1 MSRRARLLVLQPSLQ
16 PPGGGNAVAVCALA
30 ALVDEF
36 DVTVATL
43 QPVRYDAIARDYGI
57 DLERAPLAVIR
68 PFRIVPAIIRCS
80 GMRGALLERDLL
92 MRWGRSA
99 AGAFDA
105 VLSFNNE
112 IDVGDVPTI
121 QYIHYPWGIWPRPE
135 IELRR
140 IHRLPGLLRAYYA
153 LGNALAPVSP
163 AQIARNTTIVNSD
176 WTGRQFRRQYGGETT
191 TIYPP
196 LMGDPPLANL
206 ESRADAVLALGTFA
220 PHKRIETIIEI
231 VERVR
236 DRGHALAL
244 WIAGSRD
251 PHHRAYGKRVIA
263 MSKERPWIALHES
276 PSRAEVDTLL
286 RRARFGLHAM
296 SDEHFGMAIAE
307 MAANGCTPLVPR
319 DGGQVEIVEANDDL
333 TYASV
338 DDAVAKLARLAAD
351 PERTSGLAGMLVSS
365 SARFRRVRFQESICA
380 IVRGVVQH
388 NR

>member
-43 QPVRYDAIARDYGI
+43 QPVRYHAIARDYGI
-57 DLERAPLAVIR
+57 DLERSPLAVIR
-68 PFRIVPAIIRCS
+68 PFRILPAIIRGS

-92 MRWGRSA
+92 MRWGRRV
-99 AGAFDA
+99 AGEFDA

-112 IDVGDVPTI
+112 IDVGDVPAI

-153 LGNALAPVSP
+153 LGKTLAPVSSS
-163 AQIARNTTIVNSD
+163 QIARNTTIVNSD
-176 WTGRQFRRQYGGETT
+176 WTGRRFRRQYGGETIT
-191 TIYPP
+191 VYPP
-196 LMGDPPLANL
+196 LMGKPSVASLD
-206 ESRADAVLALGTFA
+206 SREDAVLALGTFA

-251 PHHRAYGKRVIA
+251 PHHRVYGRRVIA
-263 MSKERPWIALHES
+263 MAKERPWIALHES
-276 PSRAEVDTLL
+276 PSRSEVDSLL

-296 SDEHFGMAIAE
+296 SDEHFGMAVAE
-307 MAANGCTPLVPR
+307 MAANGCAPLVPR

-338 DDAVAKLARLAAD
+338 DEAVEKLARLAAD
-351 PERTSGLAGMLVSS
+351 RERTSALARKLVTS
-365 SARFRRVRFQESICA
+365 SARFSRTRFQESICA
-380 IVRGVVQH
+380 IVRDVVQR